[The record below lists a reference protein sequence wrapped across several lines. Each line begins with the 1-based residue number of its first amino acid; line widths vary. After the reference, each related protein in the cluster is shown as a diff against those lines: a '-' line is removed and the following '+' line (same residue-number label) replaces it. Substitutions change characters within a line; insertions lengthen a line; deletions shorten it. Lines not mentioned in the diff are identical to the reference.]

1 MSFEMMHR
9 FLLENLQNE
18 VDKPELKSELSPIAI
33 PTLIIINCQD
43 QLSKSME
50 PRKNSFYFNC
60 NFTPIQR
67 KWCCLYDNATQV
79 INN

>member
-50 PRKNSFYFNC
+50 PQKN
-60 NFTPIQR
+60 
-67 KWCCLYDNATQV
+67 
-79 INN
+79 